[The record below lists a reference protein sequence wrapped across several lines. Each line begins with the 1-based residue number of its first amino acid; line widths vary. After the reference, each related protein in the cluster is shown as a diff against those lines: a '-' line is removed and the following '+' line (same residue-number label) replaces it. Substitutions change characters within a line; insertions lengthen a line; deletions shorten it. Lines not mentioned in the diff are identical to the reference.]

1 MKDILTFN
9 ICLFVYDETNED
21 MLSNFDDFL
30 NTSEN
35 QHSYNTRGSKNNTI
49 IKTKP
54 NSTTYGLNSVRHRAA
69 SKWNEITRTINT
81 MDQNNLI

>member
-35 QHSYNTRGSKNNTI
+35 
-49 IKTKP
+49 
-54 NSTTYGLNSVRHRAA
+54 
-69 SKWNEITRTINT
+69 
-81 MDQNNLI
+81 